1 MLLSFNTL
9 LIIILVYFL
18 ILIISRKFNENNQN
32 NKKEAKRDNEEGEK
46 GEREGFQNNIRSP
59 PEPEDPKDKRYKP
72 VLKQNVT
79 DLCNRP
85 SKDYCL
91 PYKINE
97 VPDKKNNDSNFDLE
111 NNNNE
116 GFNNLIG
123 HNFLNAKYHAQ
134 INKVG
139 NFKGN
144 YKVDIRP
151 EPINPQVGVQPTTQS
166 IINIDWPNNKKIALY
181 SQNYSDIWQRLI

>member
-9 LIIILVYFL
+9 LIIILGYFL
-18 ILIISRKFNENNQN
+18 ILIISRKFNDNIKSKENT
-32 NKKEAKRDNEEGEK
+32 KENTRDDIQENFE
-46 GEREGFQNNIRSP
+46 NNIRPP
-59 PEPEDPKDKRYKP
+59 PEPEDPEDKRYKP
-72 VLKQNVT
+72 VLKQNVR

-91 PYKINE
+91 PYKINQA
-97 VPDKKNNDSNFDLE
+97 PDKTNNNNFDLE
-111 NNNNE
+111 NNN
-116 GFNNLIG
+116 GKGINNLIG

-139 NFKGN
+139 TFKGN